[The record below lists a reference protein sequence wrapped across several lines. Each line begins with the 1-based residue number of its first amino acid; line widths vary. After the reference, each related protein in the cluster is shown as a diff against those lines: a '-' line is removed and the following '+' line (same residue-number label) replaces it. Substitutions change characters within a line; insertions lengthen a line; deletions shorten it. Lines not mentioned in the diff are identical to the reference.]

1 MVESSG
7 AAEGGAGL
15 PPLVVVVMGVS
26 GSGKT
31 TVGAMLAGR
40 LRWAFAEGDEFH
52 SAANVAKMR
61 SGVPLTDDDRW
72 PWLAA
77 IAGRIDD
84 WRREGRSGVVAC
96 SALKRRYR
104 EILAGGRPDVRF
116 VYLRGSRE
124 LIGDRMAARQGHF
137 MPSALLDSQ
146 FAALEEP
153 GPAER
158 PIVVAVGQPPE
169 AIVDEIVATLAA
181 QHGRR

>member
-1 MVESSG
+1 MVEGEG
-7 AAEGGAGL
+7 AANGVAGL

-77 IAGRIDD
+77 IAERIDA
-84 WRREGRSGVVAC
+84 WRRERRSGVIAC

-104 EILAGGRPDVRF
+104 EILGGGRPDVRF

-158 PIVVAVGQPPE
+158 PIVVAVGQPPD
-169 AIVDEIVATLAA
+169 AIADEIVARLVE
-181 QHGRR
+181 QHGRG